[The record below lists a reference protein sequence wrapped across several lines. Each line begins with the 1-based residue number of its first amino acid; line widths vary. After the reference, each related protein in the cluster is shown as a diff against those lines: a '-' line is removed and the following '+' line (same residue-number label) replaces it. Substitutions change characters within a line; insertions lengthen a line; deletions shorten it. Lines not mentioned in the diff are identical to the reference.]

1 MERWIDFF
9 LRGKDILTALV
20 RDNVE
25 RKEQFKEIAKF
36 FELYEKSEE
45 IREMSKKYNLLT
57 KLLKIDEITSPS
69 LPPVGGNDN
78 LLKGALDE
86 ILTTISEIEKAAHEE
101 YEKRQAAKLAEQ
113 RARNEELQEQRAA
126 EQPKE
131 EERNPEPEEEEPE
144 EEIQIEIVRRVPT
157 H

>member
-9 LRGKDILTALV
+9 LRGKDILTVLV

-36 FELYEKSEE
+36 FEFYEKSEE
-45 IREMSKKYNLLT
+45 IREMSKKYNLLA
-57 KLLKIDEITSPS
+57 KLLKLDEITSPS
-69 LPPVGGNDN
+69 LPPTGSDN
-78 LLKGALDE
+78 NYLKDALNE

-113 RARNEELQEQRAA
+113 RARIEELQEQKAA

-131 EERNPEPEEEEPE
+131 EERNPEEEEEPE

>member
-1 MERWIDFF
+1 MERWVDFF
-9 LRGKDILTALV
+9 LRGKYILTTLV

-25 RKEQFKEIAKF
+25 RKEQIEEITKF

-45 IREMSKKYNLLT
+45 IREMSKKYNLLA
-57 KLLKIDEITSPS
+57 KLLKIDVITSPS
-69 LPPVGGNDN
+69 LAPTGIDDEY
-78 LLKGALDE
+78 LKVALAE
-86 ILTTISEIEKAAHEE
+86 IVITISEIEKAAQEE
-101 YEKRQAAKLAEQ
+101 YEKRQAARLAEQ
-113 RARNEELQEQRAA
+113 EARIKELQEQKAA

-131 EERNPEPEEEEPE
+131 EEKKPEEEEEPE

>member
-9 LRGKDILTALV
+9 LRGKYILTTLV
-20 RDNVE
+20 RDNGE

-36 FELYEKSEE
+36 FEIYEKSEE
-45 IREMSKKYNLLT
+45 IREMSKKYNLLA

-69 LPPVGGNDN
+69 LAPTDDES
-78 LLKGALDE
+78 LKVVLDE
-86 ILTTISEIEKAAHEE
+86 ILTTISEIEKAAQEE
-101 YEKRQAAKLAEQ
+101 YEKRQAARLAEQ
-113 RARNEELQEQRAA
+113 EARINELQEQRAA
-126 EQPKE
+126 EQSKE
-131 EERNPEPEEEEPE
+131 EEKKPEEEEDPE

>member
-1 MERWIDFF
+1 MERWADFF
-9 LRGKDILTALV
+9 LRGKYILTTLV
-20 RDNVE
+20 CDNVE

-45 IREMSKKYNLLT
+45 IREMSKKYNLLA

-69 LPPVGGNDN
+69 LAPTGIDDEY
-78 LLKGALDE
+78 LKVALAE
-86 ILTTISEIEKAAHEE
+86 IVITISEIEKAAQEE

-113 RARNEELQEQRAA
+113 EARIKELQEQKAA
-126 EQPKE
+126 EQPK
-131 EERNPEPEEEEPE
+131 EEEPE